1 MYNHP
6 NATYP
11 GQWTQREKDAA
22 GYICLEYSKVYAA
35 TAQTAFDLAGV
46 APVVKVSCGSTYGM
60 TDLLAH

>member
-46 APVVKVSCGSTYGM
+46 APVVKVSCGST
-60 TDLLAH
+60 